1 MATVSTK
8 RQRTEK
14 SMKVKYE
21 ALKELEKGVP
31 HKDVAARFG
40 VPKNTLST
48 WKKNKAKIIESYESG
63 LGVKRV
69 RPETYEVLNK
79 EINRGVDKEEQCTKN
94 RVPIT
99 DFFKEINCTS
109 LFITKNHP

>member
-1 MATVSTK
+1 MGEIEKYHTIKYHTKPQKFKTKSFLFIFVSHKIKMATVSTK

-63 LGVKRV
+63 LGVWV
-69 RPETYEVLNK
+69 RPETYEALNK
-79 EINRGVDKEEQCTKN
+79 A
-94 RVPIT
+94 
-99 DFFKEINCTS
+99 F
-109 LFITKNHP
+109 